1 MYINQRLQRKV
12 ATGLM
17 ILFLA
22 FALVP
27 IYLIMAKFA
36 TGGHYAQL
44 CTATGMQT
52 VWVVDE
58 PEATSIQSNATAQSS
73 GQASDGRLM
82 NPFGCCEFCWT
93 SVERPLFYHC
103 WWCSLQATHTR
114 ALPYPPIKN
123 QVFIPISGVGMSA
136 LAPLL
141 TYFQF
146 NRLIHCLC
154 DSDCAPQR
162 TRRDNVVK
170 IF

>member
-1 MYINQRLQRKV
+1 LTDYAKGDTIKPRIKTLLAMYINQRLQRKV

-93 SVERPLFYHC
+93 SVLA
-103 WWCSLQATHTR
+103 ATV
-114 ALPYPPIKN
+114 L
-123 QVFIPISGVGMSA
+123 
-136 LAPLL
+136 PLL
-141 TYFQF
+141 VVFFAGDAHARFAVPTYQEPSVHSYL
-146 NRLIHCLC
+146 RRWHV
-154 DSDCAPQR
+154 SPRAPPYLFS
-162 TRRDNVVK
+162 
-170 IF
+170 I